1 MILILFLAQATL
13 QAPALAWT
21 TPTQEPFERTTT
33 VFGRLQT
40 DFTLSDGGG
49 TDEGVEFRRARIGV
63 AMSLSP
69 STLGKLEID
78 FASNSSQAKFADAY
92 LKLKDLLP
100 VTMTVGHFKEPMGLD
115 ELTSS
120 RFITFMERSLVAG
133 FAPARN
139 QGFMVSD
146 SSESSTWQLGYFY
159 DADSYGEDTDAT
171 GAENTSLAARFVYRP
186 WMSDKGKQ
194 LLHLG
199 VAWNSRDGEKN
210 FRSYPGSHETATFAQ
225 TLTDVD
231 VTGLEFA
238 YTDGPLNLM
247 LEHAMADATEGEGSA
262 TSLQTSYFLGDQ
274 FRSYKASSGKFE
286 RASGIEKGAY
296 EVAARYGEYDMSDVA
311 GVAGSSMDLA
321 ANWYLDR
328 QTRLMLNHMQV
339 DPEGGESY
347 SVLAVRFAYD
357 F

>member
-1 MILILFLAQATL
+1 MAEDRHKARVARADTPQLARLHTRAQA
-13 QAPALAWT
+13 
-21 TPTQEPFERTTT
+21 R
-33 VFGRLQT
+33 
-40 DFTLSDGGG
+40 
-49 TDEGVEFRRARIGV
+49 
-63 AMSLSP
+63 M
-69 STLGKLEID
+69 
-78 FASNSSQAKFADAY
+78 
-92 LKLKDLLP
+92 
-100 VTMTVGHFKEPMGLD
+100 
-115 ELTSS
+115 
-120 RFITFMERSLVAG
+120 
-133 FAPARN
+133 
-139 QGFMVSD
+139 
-146 SSESSTWQLGYFY
+146 
-159 DADSYGEDTDAT
+159 
-171 GAENTSLAARFVYRP
+171 
-186 WMSDKGKQ
+186 DKGKQ

-225 TLTDVD
+225 TLTDAD

-247 LEHAMADATEGEGSA
+247 LEHAMADERGWGARRMGSA

-274 FRSYKASSGKFE
+274 FRSYNASSAKFE

-296 EVAARYGEYDMSDVA
+296 EVAARYGEYDMSDFA

-328 QTRLMLNHMQV
+328 QTRIMLNHMQV
-339 DPEGGESY
+339 DPEGGENY